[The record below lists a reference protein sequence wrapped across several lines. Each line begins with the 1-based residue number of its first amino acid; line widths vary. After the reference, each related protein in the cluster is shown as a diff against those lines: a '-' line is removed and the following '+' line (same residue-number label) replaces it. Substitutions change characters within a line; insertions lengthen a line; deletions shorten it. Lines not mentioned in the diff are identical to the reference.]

1 LRTALT
7 ILTVV
12 ALSVLAGCNG
22 AAEKKELF
30 AVSFEKGQ
38 ALRYRFASSRDI
50 DLDWGSTESSSARSK
65 AEAKKFSE
73 SLEIVV
79 SYLPVEVDPNG
90 GFATLKATCESV
102 KARREPPEGR
112 RRDAVE
118 SLAGK
123 SFTFTVDAT
132 GKIEDYSQLDELIRE
147 AGKEAFVSDRARRRT
162 KEPDMIGDFITS
174 QWFLW
179 DSVSSIEN
187 PFKGV
192 SVGQSWNSKLLLPTP
207 LPRRE
212 ARDVTYTL
220 AEIRQTDQGQRLAVI
235 SSSYTPSEAAPRSW
249 PNPYGK
255 PFQMKGRLG
264 FFGFFGYKIADLQG
278 QGEELFN
285 MDAGRI
291 QQYNQ
296 QYKLVLKALVPLAGA
311 DVRMIIKQKLT
322 MHLLGNR

>member
-1 LRTALT
+1 MRIALT
-7 ILTVV
+7 IFTVV
-12 ALSVLAGCNG
+12 ALGALAGCNG
-22 AAEKKELF
+22 AAVEKELF

-38 ALRYRFASSRDI
+38 ALRYRFVSSRNI
-50 DLDWGSTESSSARSK
+50 DLDWGSTEGRSAGSK
-65 AEAKKFSE
+65 AEGKKFSE
-73 SLEIVV
+73 SLEMVV
-79 SYLPVEVDPNG
+79 SYLPVEVDANG
-90 GFATLKATCESV
+90 GFTVVKATCESV
-102 KARREPPEGR
+102 KAKRHPREGR
-112 RRDAVE
+112 RKDAVE

-147 AGKEAFVSDRARRRT
+147 AGKEAFIQVRRRKRT
-162 KEPDMIGDFITS
+162 KEPDMIGDFIAS
-174 QWFLW
+174 QRFLW
-179 DSVSSIEN
+179 DSVSSIED

-192 SVGQSWNSKLLLPTP
+192 SIGQSWNSKLLLPTP

-220 AEIRQTDQGQRLAVI
+220 AEIRQTDEGRLGVI
-235 SSSYTPSEAAPRSW
+235 SSSYALSEAAPRSW
-249 PNPYGK
+249 PNPYGE

-264 FFGFFGYKIADLQG
+264 FFGFFGYKIVDLQG

-291 QQYNQ
+291 EQYNQ

-311 DVRMIIKQKLT
+311 DVRMMVKQKLT
-322 MHLLGNR
+322 MQLLGNR